1 MTSATPIATRHGTFV
16 AQFNDIGLCRLDFP
30 GKALVPKLVPK
41 PAGLAKCWLAS
52 AAAALKSLLLG
63 LPPRRLPP
71 LDLSAG
77 TEFQQLVWRQLLK
90 IPPGQTRSY
99 GEIAGRL
106 AKPGASR
113 AVGSACGANPIPII
127 VPCHRVLAA
136 HRRIGGFSGGPGWKQ
151 RLLRIEQAEFVD
163 ELGTTELDTFYRT
176 VTP

>member
-1 MTSATPIATRHGTFV
+1 M
-16 AQFNDIGLCRLDFP
+16 
-30 GKALVPKLVPK
+30 
-41 PAGLAKCWLAS
+41 AKRWLA
-52 AAAALKSLLLG
+52 ATAAALESLLLG
-63 LPPRRLPP
+63 RAPRRLPP

-77 TEFQQLVWRQLLK
+77 TEFQQTVWAELLN

-113 AVGSACGANPIPII
+113 AVGSACGANPIPVI

-151 RLLRIEQAEFVD
+151 RLLRIEQTEFV
-163 ELGTTELDTFYRT
+163 G
-176 VTP
+176 

>member
-1 MTSATPIATRHGTFV
+1 MTSAVPIATRHGTFV

-30 GKALVPKLVPK
+30 GKARALKPAPK
-41 PAGLAKCWLAS
+41 PTGLAKRWLA
-52 AAAALKSLLLG
+52 ATATALESLLLG
-63 LPPRRLPP
+63 RAPRRLPP

-77 TEFQQLVWRQLLK
+77 TQFQQTVWAELLN

-113 AVGSACGANPIPII
+113 AVGSACGANPIPVI

-136 HRRIGGFSGGPGWKQ
+136 HRRIGGFFGGPGWKP
-151 RLLRIEQAEFVD
+151 RLLRIEQAEFV
-163 ELGTTELDTFYRT
+163 G
-176 VTP
+176 

>member
-1 MTSATPIATRHGTFV
+1 MTSAIPIVTRHGTFV

-113 AVGSACGANPIPII
+113 AVGSACGANPIPVI

-151 RLLRIEQAEFVD
+151 RLLHIEQAEFVD
-163 ELGTTELDTFYRT
+163 ESGTTERDSFYRT